1 MFIDEKVFLQW
12 YAVDD
17 RRRGEKSKEDE
28 RRRQVNQFLLA
39 RKTVG
44 SWFFTSTLDSRIP
57 MVGLSLYP
65 QPMARLT
72 VFYCPWG
79 NPNSDQEGSQG
90 PPSVRYSRTLPIRR
104 SSRRLPWKISA
115 SFPWIAFSLLWQT
128 TVTLHREKGKRDL
141 AISTSIVAEYR
152 RNSTDS
158 MGKLKLMATIVIVAR
173 WHSWQ
178 KNPYFHIL
186 QEGAKFSNR
195 GLLWRERY

>member
-1 MFIDEKVFLQW
+1 MFIDEKVFLQR
-12 YAVDD
+12 YGVDD

-72 VFYCPWG
+72 VSYCPWG

-104 SSRRLPWKISA
+104 SSRRLPWKI
-115 SFPWIAFSLLWQT
+115 FQEGFLELLCLLSS
-128 TVTLHREKGKRDL
+128 VTNYRDL
-141 AISTSIVAEYR
+141 TSRKEGSVTSRSRHRSSPSIDEI
-152 RNSTDS
+152 
-158 MGKLKLMATIVIVAR
+158 LPIR
-173 WHSWQ
+173 WE
-178 KNPYFHIL
+178 N
-186 QEGAKFSNR
+186 
-195 GLLWRERY
+195 

>member
-44 SWFFTSTLDSRIP
+44 SWFFTSTLNSRIP

-79 NPNSDQEGSQG
+79 NPNSDQEGSKG

-104 SSRRLPWKISA
+104 SSRRLPWKIFRKVSLNCCASSA
-115 SFPWIAFSLLWQT
+115 FCDKLPWPYIDK
-128 TVTLHREKGKRDL
+128 RRKRDL
-141 AISTSIVAEYR
+141 TISTSIVTEYR
-152 RNSTDS
+152 RNSADS
-158 MGKLKLMATIVIVAR
+158 TGKL
-173 WHSWQ
+173 
-178 KNPYFHIL
+178 N
-186 QEGAKFSNR
+186 
-195 GLLWRERY
+195 